1 MTKQRRDPIESAPQT
16 TYLVRVIEVII
27 RVPDCR
33 GGAIYLEELCGR
45 YLIGLHRVHK
55 MIK

>member
-1 MTKQRRDPIESAPQT
+1 MTKQRRVPIESAPQT